1 MTTVHVKQ
9 NDLVAAWMGWMQRMD
24 LYLKDVTMFQNPS
37 VIYLPKE
44 DLVPITQ
51 TKYDGFLS

>member
-1 MTTVHVKQ
+1 
-9 NDLVAAWMGWMQRMD
+9 MGWMQRMD